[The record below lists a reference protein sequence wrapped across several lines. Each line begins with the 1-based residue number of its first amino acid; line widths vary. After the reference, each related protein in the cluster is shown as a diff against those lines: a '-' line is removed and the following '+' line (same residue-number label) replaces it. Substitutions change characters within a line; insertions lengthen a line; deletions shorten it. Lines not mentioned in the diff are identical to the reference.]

1 MGYKQRM
8 NTSRLISLPLAGLIT
23 LGTLGG
29 TATVAQADTASTA
42 AIAIG
47 AAAIVGA
54 LLTDNS
60 GRSYYVNGNQRHYV
74 SHDTATYYR
83 SHHGNG
89 NHGYSGNGNNQGY
102 GNNHGYGGNQGYGN
116 NQGGNNGHDDH
127 NHH

>member
-1 MGYKQRM
+1 MGYEKRM
-8 NTSRLISLPLAGLIT
+8 NTSRLFSLPLAGLIT

-29 TATVAQADTASTA
+29 TAAVAQADTASTA

-74 SHDTATYYR
+74 SHDTAMYYR
-83 SHHGNG
+83 GHHGGGGYHG
-89 NHGYSGNGNNQGY
+89 NSGY

-116 NQGGNNGHDDH
+116 NHGGNNGHDDH